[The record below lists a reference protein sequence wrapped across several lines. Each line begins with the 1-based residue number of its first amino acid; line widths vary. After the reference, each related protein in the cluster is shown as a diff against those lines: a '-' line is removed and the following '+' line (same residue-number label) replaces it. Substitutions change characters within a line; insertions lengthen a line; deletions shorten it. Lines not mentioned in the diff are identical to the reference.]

1 MFNILQLQK
10 AQKLQL
16 LNEFRVSA
24 SFRLVNVIPVFKLH
38 VVRRC
43 RAQHTEQWKTIASE
57 CHLQPDIADLLQPCN
72 PPFPTHMLSTWI
84 RCLPPI
90 MQCKVIW
97 SRATKNQSPKK
108 EERETMRLP
117 RSRYIYWDSCQSDV
131 KIFRN
136 TTQMQKMEIDIILQL
151 TIFMLILW
159 HLEGLLTICI
169 ERTLRTI

>member
-43 RAQHTEQWKTIASE
+43 RAQHTEQRKTIASK

-136 TTQMQKMEIDIILQL
+136 TTQYSMLATCSCYWNTLQC
-151 TIFMLILW
+151 TCW
-159 HLEGLLTICI
+159 V
-169 ERTLRTI
+169 